1 MDRTRFWPIASLTV
15 VSLAAGC
22 AGNARSPLTADA
34 PQLRLSQ
41 SAFAFPQLQLPKGEI
56 TFPPTAPVKNE
67 TGGPP
72 ARPNPCDVNDNMPVG
87 GLGSD
92 IIVARMPAGGFPAF
106 PGLLNSVRMP
116 NPCFVE
122 EPVR

>member
-1 MDRTRFWPIASLTV
+1 MRRDTSWSLPGLIALGV
-15 VSLAAGC
+15 AAC
-22 AGNARSPLTADA
+22 AGNARGPLSADT

-41 SAFAFPQLQLPKGEI
+41 LAFAFPELPWPKGEI
-56 TFPPTAPVKNE
+56 TFPPAASVKSK

-72 ARPNPCDVNDNMPVG
+72 PRPNPCAVNDNMPVG
-87 GLGSD
+87 GIGSD
-92 IIVARMPAGGFPAF
+92 TTIARMPAGGLPR
-106 PGLLNSVRMP
+106 LLNAVRIP

>member
-1 MDRTRFWPIASLTV
+1 MRRHTSWSLPGVIALSV
-15 VSLAAGC
+15 AAC
-22 AGNARSPLTADA
+22 AGNARSPLSADA

-41 SAFAFPQLQLPKGEI
+41 LAFAFPELQWPNGEI
-56 TFPPTAPVKNE
+56 NFPPAAPMKSK

-72 ARPNPCDVNDNMPVG
+72 ARPNPCAVNDNMPVG
-87 GLGSD
+87 GIGSD
-92 IIVARMPAGGFPAF
+92 TTIARMPVGGFP
-106 PGLLNSVRMP
+106 GWLNAVRMP